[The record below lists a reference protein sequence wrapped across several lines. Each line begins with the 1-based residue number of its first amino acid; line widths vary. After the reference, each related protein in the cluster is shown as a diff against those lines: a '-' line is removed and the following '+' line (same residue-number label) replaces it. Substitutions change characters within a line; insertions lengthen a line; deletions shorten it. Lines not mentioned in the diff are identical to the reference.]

1 MASDLDL
8 GLKLSKRLVFL
19 LLVGVASPS
28 ACTESEDKPIRL
40 DTIWLTDP
48 IVEVLCLM
56 LWLPDD
62 ATIGPKLESGK
73 KVKLVAQVGAK
84 LLVQKRATFFSLQ
97 KT

>member
-19 LLVGVASPS
+19 LGVASPS
-28 ACTESEDKPIRL
+28 AWTESEDKPIRL